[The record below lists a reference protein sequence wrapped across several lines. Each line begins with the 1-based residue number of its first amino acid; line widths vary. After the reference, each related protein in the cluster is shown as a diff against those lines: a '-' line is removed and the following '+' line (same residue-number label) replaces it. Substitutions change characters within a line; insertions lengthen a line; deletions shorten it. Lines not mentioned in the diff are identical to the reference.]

1 MHNGKKIKWDRLEK
15 GRKIIWLQ
23 AQCDVNSFTR
33 ASASV
38 CPVKWHSELRGDY

>member
-1 MHNGKKIKWDRLEK
+1 MHNGSKEKCDRLEK